1 MKMKSKELFLG
12 IPKPEQI
19 LRMTK
24 DKSYAEGFKEGYI
37 LGGMVGVMSTAAAVC
52 TNAMKRSKQ

>member
-1 MKMKSKELFLG
+1 MKQTKKANELFLG

-24 DKSYAEGFKEGYI
+24 DKSYAEGFKDGYI
-37 LGGMVGVMSTAAAVC
+37 LGGMVGVMTTAAVC
-52 TNAMKRSKQ
+52 ANVKVNRL

>member
-1 MKMKSKELFLG
+1 MKRETKKPKDLFLG

-37 LGGMVGVMSTAAAVC
+37 LGGMIGVVTASAVC
-52 TNAMKRSKQ
+52 VKRLKP